1 MSSRVKITDRGGRA
15 SRGATISAP
24 QRVEQLLRERCAV
37 GEVGQRLPSVRAL
50 MRELGAS
57 PVTVSRALQQL
68 EAEGLLDAQP
78 GAGTFIAAKKR
89 EQPRLDLA
97 WQSVVLGAA
106 PPAAALHALV
116 SEVAPGSI
124 QLASGY
130 ADVSLIPVKELS
142 RAARSALNTGSGWDR
157 APLSGLPELR
167 SWFARNVGADYTSD
181 DVLIVQGGQAA
192 IHSVFRAVTK
202 PGGSL
207 LVESPTYVGAIEVA
221 RALGVELLPVPCD
234 EHGVVP
240 EFLERAFEQSRAVA
254 FYCQPLHQN
263 PTGGVLSQGRRA
275 EVLEIA
281 RRHAAFVIE
290 DDYARGLSFG
300 TAPPTLASQAPG
312 QVIYIRSLTKCTAP
326 SLRVAAICG
335 KGPVLERVAAA
346 RVLEDFFVPRLLQ
359 ETAFGLVTSSGFERH
374 LARVGRVLEERM
386 QVLQAELAARLPAW
400 RTVVQPKG
408 GFHLWLELGSG
419 ASATELSRRAASM
432 GVRVNAGSSWF
443 PAEPIA
449 QYVRISVAAATV
461 PEIRQGVERLALA
474 DAAS

>member
-1 MSSRVKITDRGGRA
+1 MSSRGKITDRARDA
-15 SRGATISAP
+15 SEDAQLSAP
-24 QRVEQLLRERCAV
+24 ARVEQLLRARCAA
-37 GEVGQRLPSVRAL
+37 GRAGQRLPSVREL

-57 PVTVSRALQQL
+57 PVTISRALKQL
-68 EAEGLLDAQP
+68 ELEGLLQAQP

-89 EQPRLDLA
+89 ERPSLDFA
-97 WQSVVLGAA
+97 WQSLVLGAA

-130 ADVSLIPVKELS
+130 ADASLIPVKELS

-167 SWFARNVGADYTSD
+167 SWFALRVGADYAAD

-192 IHSVFRAVTK
+192 IHSVFRAVTR
-202 PGGSL
+202 PAGGL

-221 RALGVELLPVPCD
+221 RALGVELVPVPCD

-240 EFLERAFEQSRAVA
+240 EFLERAFEQSRASA

-263 PTGGVLSQGRRA
+263 PTGSVLLRERRA
-275 EVLEIA
+275 EVLDIA
-281 RRHAAFVIE
+281 RRHSAFVIE
-290 DDYARGLSFG
+290 DDYARGLSFEP
-300 TAPPTLASQAPG
+300 APPTLASEAPG

-335 KGPVLERVAAA
+335 KGPVLERVATA

-359 ETAFGLVTSSGFERH
+359 ETALGLVSSSGFERH
-374 LARVGRVLEERM
+374 LARLGRVLEDRM
-386 QVLQAELAARLPAW
+386 TVLQTELAARLPSW
-400 RTVVQPKG
+400 RTVVQPRG
-408 GFHLWLELGSG
+408 GFNLWLELPGG
-419 ASATELSRRAASM
+419 TSAVELGRRAASV
-432 GVRVNAGSSWF
+432 GVRLNPGASWF
-443 PAEPIA
+443 PAEPISE
-449 QYVRISVAAATV
+449 YVRLSVAAATV
-461 PEIRQGVERLALA
+461 PEIRLGVERLALA
-474 DAAS
+474 NVS